1 MILLVKKSDKQAFDE
16 IYERYWFKM
25 YLAAVKRI
33 KSDENAKDL
42 VQDLFVS
49 LWARRDT
56 LVINNSLQAYLYQA
70 IKFKIINYI
79 EANVVKSNYL
89 KSLDKFAFEYD
100 DSTSESIV
108 CNDLEQFI
116 EAEINNLS
124 PRVKEVFEMSR
135 KERLTNVE
143 IAQKLNVSEQTV
155 KNQIS
160 KAIKTLKLH
169 LDNVSISFMAFIILN
184 SYFI

>member
-1 MILLVKKSDKQAFDE
+1 
-16 IYERYWFKM
+16 M
-25 YLAAVKRI
+25 YLATVKRI
-33 KSDENAKDL
+33 NAEESAKDL

-49 LWARRDT
+49 LWARRDS
-56 LVINNSLQAYLYQA
+56 LNINTSLQAYLYQA
-70 IKFKIINYI
+70 IKYKIINYI
-79 EANVVKSNYL
+79 EANIVKSNYL
-89 KSLDKFAFEYD
+89 NSLDKFAFEYD

-124 PRVKEVFEMSR
+124 PRVKVVFELSR
-135 KERLTNVE
+135 KEKLSNVE

-169 LDNVSISFMAFIILN
+169 LNNVSA
-184 SYFI
+184 SYLGLALLQSLVN